1 MKSEESTELL
11 QEKIRL
17 AKERESV
24 CIIHYGLWQSETEV
38 DTLLRN
44 IDGIKEKKD
53 AVKAQLN
60 FRKYVLKQNPPKD
73 GNENVFSF
81 SEKKNIMGRRDN

>member
-1 MKSEESTELL
+1 MKSEENTEDYYRK
-11 QEKIRL
+11 KIRL
-17 AKERESV
+17 AEEKERKRLQRLEDYTYK
-24 CIIHYGLWQSETEV
+24 IIYYGLWQSETDV

-60 FRKYVLKQNPPKD
+60 FRCNMNYKL
-73 GNENVFSF
+73 
-81 SEKKNIMGRRDN
+81 